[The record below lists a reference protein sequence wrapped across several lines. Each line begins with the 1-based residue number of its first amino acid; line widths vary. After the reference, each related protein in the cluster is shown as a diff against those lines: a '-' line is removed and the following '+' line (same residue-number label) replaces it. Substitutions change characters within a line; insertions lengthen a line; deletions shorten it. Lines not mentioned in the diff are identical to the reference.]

1 MLWTKNMEK
10 KGACDL
16 ETETRLARHLVDEEG
31 TRENP

>member
-1 MLWTKNMEK
+1 MEK

-16 ETETRLARHLVDEEG
+16 ETETRLARHFLDEEG